1 MKRLFPLIIIAWLS
15 ILTFW
20 VVYNDS
26 QSVHRDVETVAKIIS
41 LQGFTITN
49 SEAIVTNQNAIVD
62 LYSRLGIK

>member
-26 QSVHRDVETVAKIIS
+26 QSVHRDVEMVAKIIS
-41 LQGFTITN
+41 LQGYTITN
-49 SEAIVTNQNAIVD
+49 SKAIITNQNAIVD